1 MIKSIDWGET
11 LSCLAWAAF
20 TTLFILGFID
30 LLESGRHLDGE
41 RYPYFPWALVMTGI
55 IVVIGFVLMVTFTRI
70 TIIRFRNA
78 EKWRKRRKG
87 DITVN
92 RWDLGYTLLAD
103 AYHVIVN
110 GQQDTHRSDNYFID
124 KFNMS

>member
-1 MIKSIDWGET
+1 MKTIILFIESTLIIMIKSIDWGET

-78 EKWRKRRKG
+78 EKWRKIKK
-87 DITVN
+87 N
-92 RWDLGYTLLAD
+92 EMEC
-103 AYHVIVN
+103 
-110 GQQDTHRSDNYFID
+110 S
-124 KFNMS
+124 